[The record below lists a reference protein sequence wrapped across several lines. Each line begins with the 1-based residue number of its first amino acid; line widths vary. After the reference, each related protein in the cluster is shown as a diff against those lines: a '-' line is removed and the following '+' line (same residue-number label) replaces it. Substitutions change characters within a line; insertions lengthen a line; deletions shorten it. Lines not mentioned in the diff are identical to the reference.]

1 MTDLTQET
9 SVTAEAT
16 RTAAARLATRLA
28 FFSSGFAV
36 ACWAPLIPF
45 VKARIGADE
54 AQLGLLLLCLGLGSV
69 TAMPLT
75 GVLVSRIGTRALIL
89 TGGFGMALVLP
100 LLPLAASV
108 WQLAPALALFGASL
122 GMIDVAMNIHAVEV
136 EARSDKP
143 LMSGFHGLFSLGN
156 FAGAGLLTLLLSLGA
171 APLPSAL
178 LGAVL
183 TALAMLVATPRFL
196 RHRGGAPEPLV
207 LPRGLVL
214 VLALLAGVAFLTE
227 GAMLDWGALL
237 VLERGLLPPE
247 SAGLGYMTLS
257 AAMVLARMTGDRII
271 TRLGDRR
278 VLLLGGAFTT
288 AGFLLLLLSPW
299 PPLALLGFAG
309 IGLGIAN
316 MVPIFFSAA
325 GRQRAMPPGL
335 AIAAVTTTG
344 YAGILMGPAAIGFV
358 AEATSIS
365 ATFWGLAVLA
375 LLVPLLARVVTGR

>member
-1 MTDLTQET
+1 MTDLTREPSET
-9 SVTAEAT
+9 IEDN

-28 FFSSGFAV
+28 FFASGFAV

-45 VKARIGADE
+45 VKTRLDATE
-54 AQLGLLLLCLGLGSV
+54 SQLGLLLLCLGLGSV
-69 TAMPLT
+69 SAMPLT
-75 GVLVSRIGTRALIL
+75 GLLVSRVGARALIL

-100 LLPLAASV
+100 LLPLAPSI
-108 WQLAPALALFGASL
+108 WLLGPALALFGASL

-136 EARSDKP
+136 EERSRRP

-156 FAGAGLLTLLLSLGA
+156 FAGAGMMTLLLSLGT
-171 APLPSAL
+171 APLPAAL

-183 TALAMLVATPRFL
+183 TFLAVIYAMPRFL
-196 RHRGGAPEPLV
+196 RARGGAPEPFV

-237 VLERGLLPPE
+237 VLERGLLSPE

-257 AAMVLARMTGDRII
+257 AAMVLARMTGDRLIA
-271 TRLGDRR
+271 RLGDRR
-278 VLLLGGAFTT
+278 VLVAGGLLTL
-288 AGFLLLLLSPW
+288 AGFALLLLAPW
-299 PPLALLGFAG
+299 PGLALLGFAG

-325 GRQRAMPPGL
+325 GRQRAMPPAL

-344 YAGILMGPAAIGFV
+344 YAGILMGPAVIGFV
-358 AEATSIS
+358 ADATSLGT
-365 ATFWGLAVLA
+365 TFWGLALLA
-375 LLVPLLARVVTGR
+375 ALVPLLARVVTGR